1 MNIDI
6 FSLKYTIET
15 YSFLYVPT
23 KLVLN
28 SDRIVVIEILRSQ
41 ESFIEIFK
49 IASKCTPFNKK
60 EEHIEYVNCKCIL
73 LRRQFLEP
81 CVYKSSTNKF
91 DAFCTIIQFTFKT
104 LYTQMYIKNNTKIW
118 NLCLLIILVVIQGW

>member
-6 FSLKYTIET
+6 FSLKYIIET

-60 EEHIEYVNCKCIL
+60 
-73 LRRQFLEP
+73 RR
-81 CVYKSSTNKF
+81 
-91 DAFCTIIQFTFKT
+91 AH
-104 LYTQMYIKNNTKIW
+104 
-118 NLCLLIILVVIQGW
+118 